1 MATIKDVKNAML
13 DKLMA
18 MDLNNMSLMDAG
30 QYAFV
35 LKTLSEVNETTTT
48 DALLET
54 MRHVCS
60 GIGAAPVAPMEG
72 FALGYMGGGELNE

>member
-1 MATIKDVKNAML
+1 MATVKDVKNAML

-18 MDLNNMSLMDAG
+18 MDLNNMSLADAS
-30 QYAFV
+30 QFAFV

-54 MRHVCS
+54 MRHVCG
-60 GIGAAPVAPMEG
+60 GIGTIPPTPAEG
-72 FALGYMGGGELNE
+72 FALGYMSGGDSNG